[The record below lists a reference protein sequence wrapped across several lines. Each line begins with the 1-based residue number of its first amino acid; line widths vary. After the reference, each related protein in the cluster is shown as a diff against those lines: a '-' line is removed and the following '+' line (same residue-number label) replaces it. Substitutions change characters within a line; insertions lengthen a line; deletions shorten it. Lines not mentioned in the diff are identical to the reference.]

1 MGQSSGFPIVGVGAS
16 AGGIPAL
23 EGFFKS
29 MPDSPGAAFVI
40 VTHLSPDRG
49 SHLHEVI
56 QRFTGMPVLIAA
68 DGATVE
74 PDRVYVMPP
83 NLVLT
88 IAGGRLMTKPLGP
101 AERERKPVDVF
112 LGALARDQGELAV
125 GVVLSGGD
133 GDGTLGAKA
142 IKERGGMTFAQTAD
156 ESGPLN
162 PDMPESAISAGLIDV
177 AVPVDQMG
185 ARIEE
190 FARRSASSP
199 AAADDGAEP
208 EGLDLRAD
216 RPAIFAILREQTGH
230 DFSGYKPNTFMRRV
244 QRRMQV
250 QQIRAI
256 PEYMALLRQDPTEV
270 RNLFRD
276 LLINVTSFFRDAEA
290 FEALAKQVIPRLFE
304 GRTAADVVRVWVP
317 GCATGEETY
326 SIAMLLV
333 EQLTG
338 LENPPRVQ
346 VFATDIDERAMAVA
360 RSARYPEALLESVS
374 PARRERF
381 FRKEGESFV
390 LSGEVR
396 ELCIFSP
403 HSVFRDPPF

>member
-1 MGQSSGFPIVGVGAS
+1 
-16 AGGIPAL
+16 
-23 EGFFKS
+23 
-29 MPDSPGAAFVI
+29 
-40 VTHLSPDRG
+40 
-49 SHLHEVI
+49 
-56 QRFTGMPVLIAA
+56 
-68 DGATVE
+68 
-74 PDRVYVMPP
+74 
-83 NLVLT
+83 
-88 IAGGRLMTKPLGP
+88 
-101 AERERKPVDVF
+101 
-112 LGALARDQGELAV
+112 
-125 GVVLSGGD
+125 
-133 GDGTLGAKA
+133 
-142 IKERGGMTFAQTAD
+142 
-156 ESGPLN
+156 
-162 PDMPESAISAGLIDV
+162 
-177 AVPVDQMG
+177 
-185 ARIEE
+185 
-190 FARRSASSP
+190 
-199 AAADDGAEP
+199 
-208 EGLDLRAD
+208 
-216 RPAIFAILREQTGH
+216 
-230 DFSGYKPNTFMRRV
+230 MRRV

-276 LLINVTSFFRDAEA
+276 LLINVTSFFRDVEA

-333 EQLTG
+333 EQQTG

-403 HSVFRDPPF
+403 HSVFRDPPFSRMDLIRSEEHTSELQSREKL

>member
-1 MGQSSGFPIVGVGAS
+1 
-16 AGGIPAL
+16 
-23 EGFFKS
+23 
-29 MPDSPGAAFVI
+29 I

-88 IAGGRLMTKPLGP
+88 IAGGRLMTRPLGP

-142 IKERGGMTFAQTAD
+142 IKQHGGMTFAQTAD

-185 ARIEE
+185 ARIAE
-190 FARRSASSP
+190 FARRSAASP
-199 AAADDGAEP
+199 SAPDGAEP
-208 EGLDLRAD
+208 GGPDLHAV
-216 RPAIFAILREQTGH
+216 RPEIFAILREQTGH
-230 DFSGYKPNTFMRRV
+230 DFSGYKPNTLMRRG

-250 QQIRAI
+250 QQVG
-256 PEYMALLRQDPTEV
+256 T
-270 RNLFRD
+270 
-276 LLINVTSFFRDAEA
+276 
-290 FEALAKQVIPRLFE
+290 
-304 GRTAADVVRVWVP
+304 
-317 GCATGEETY
+317 
-326 SIAMLLV
+326 
-333 EQLTG
+333 
-338 LENPPRVQ
+338 
-346 VFATDIDERAMAVA
+346 
-360 RSARYPEALLESVS
+360 
-374 PARRERF
+374 
-381 FRKEGESFV
+381 
-390 LSGEVR
+390 
-396 ELCIFSP
+396 
-403 HSVFRDPPF
+403 